1 MARYK
6 DAIEWIALEDD
17 TNFLDDADNSPLS
30 VTATM
35 VRDLWNKTEQQV
47 RKDILAAL
55 ARLEKGT
62 EK

>member
-6 DAIEWIALEDD
+6 DAINWIAEEDD
-17 TNFLDDADNSPLS
+17 TDFLDDAEDSPLS
-30 VTATM
+30 VTASM
-35 VRDLWNKTEQQV
+35 VCDLFNKTEQQV